1 MKKVLVHN
9 IGLLCTPVGSHVHAG
24 AQQAE
29 IQSIP
34 QACVLA
40 EDGVITYCGPASGLP
55 QGAAE
60 GARRIDA
67 GGCLVTPGLIDAHTH
82 LVFGGWRQHE
92 IPLKLAGA
100 GYLDILRSGGGIL
113 STVKHTRQESEEQ
126 LTQKAWAFLDEM
138 LTLGVTSCEIKSGY
152 GLDLE
157 TELKQLRVIRELAQS
172 HPMDIASTFLGA
184 HAVPEE
190 YKDNSDGY
198 VDYLIDTMLPAV
210 AEQKLARYCDVFCE
224 TGVFDVPQSRRVLE
238 AGKALGLLPRIHA
251 DEIDAIGGAVLAGEV
266 GAVSA
271 EHLIA
276 TDEEGMQAMAKAGVT
291 IDDIDLVEANE
302 AFAAQSIAVAR
313 ELGFDMEKVNVNGGA
328 IAIGHPVGCS
338 GARIIV
344 TLLHEMAKRP
354 DAKKGLAT
362 LCIGGGMGVAT
373 IFEKC

>member
-67 GGCLVTPGLIDAHTH
+67 GGCLVTPGLNDAPTH

-210 AEQKLARYCDVFCE
+210 AC
-224 TGVFDVPQSRRVLE
+224 
-238 AGKALGLLPRIHA
+238 LLYTSPSPR
-251 DEIDAIGGAVLAGEV
+251 D
-266 GAVSA
+266 
-271 EHLIA
+271 
-276 TDEEGMQAMAKAGVT
+276 
-291 IDDIDLVEANE
+291 
-302 AFAAQSIAVAR
+302 
-313 ELGFDMEKVNVNGGA
+313 
-328 IAIGHPVGCS
+328 
-338 GARIIV
+338 
-344 TLLHEMAKRP
+344 
-354 DAKKGLAT
+354 
-362 LCIGGGMGVAT
+362 
-373 IFEKC
+373 